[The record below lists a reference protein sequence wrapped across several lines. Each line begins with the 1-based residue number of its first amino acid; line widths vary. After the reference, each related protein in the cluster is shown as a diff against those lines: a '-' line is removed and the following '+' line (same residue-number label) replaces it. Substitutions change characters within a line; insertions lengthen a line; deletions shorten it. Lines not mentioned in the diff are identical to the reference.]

1 MDEIKDMIQDESL
14 ATLLRSNLSCYLGKT
29 MTLDSLDQITTQ
41 IVESIVY
48 SIGKTGDKIV
58 D

>member
-48 SIGKTGDKIV
+48 SMGKSEDKVV

>member
-1 MDEIKDMIQDESL
+1 MDEVKDMIQDESL
-14 ATLLRSNLSCYLGKT
+14 AVLLRSNLSCYLGKT
-29 MTLDSLDQITTQ
+29 MTIDSLDQITQQ

-48 SIGKTGDKIV
+48 SLGKAEDKIV